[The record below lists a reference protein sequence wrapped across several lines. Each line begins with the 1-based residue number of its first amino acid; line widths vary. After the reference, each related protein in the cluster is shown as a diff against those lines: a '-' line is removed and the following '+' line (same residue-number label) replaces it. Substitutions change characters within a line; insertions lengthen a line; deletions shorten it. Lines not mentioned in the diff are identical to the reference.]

1 MLTRRALSARELADR
16 LQARGHN
23 PAAVR
28 SEVNRLRQVGLVDDR
43 RLADVVVRSQLQ
55 RGRGRRAITLELRR
69 RGLSATVT
77 AAALASLAEEE
88 EQTAL
93 EAALARARRRHSG
106 SLKLP
111 PTRQKVLRYLLSRGF
126 SPSQARAAMDEAVR
140 GEEESA
146 RENESGFFPDPEE

>member
-23 PAAVR
+23 PAAAR

-69 RGLSATVT
+69 RGLSATVS
-77 AAALASLAEEE
+77 AAALSSLAEEE

-93 EAALARARRRHSG
+93 EAALARARRRHPG
-106 SLKLP
+106 SLRLP
-111 PTRQKVLRYLLSRGF
+111 HIRQKVLRSVLSRGF
-126 SPSQARAAMDEAVR
+126 APAQVRAAIERAVHGDEEPVC
-140 GEEESA
+140 GE
-146 RENESGFFPDPEE
+146 ESGFPFEPV